1 MDGMMQ
7 AGLEPMTPD
16 ETAHGEKVA
25 RHLRALIAEG
35 GGWMTFSR
43 FMYAA
48 LYSPGLGYYMT
59 NRDRFGWAGDFT
71 TSPELSPLF
80 ARCLAVQIAEIF
92 ERTGGGDLIEHGA
105 GSGRLAFDL
114 LEALERLRALPHRYR
129 IVDVSPALCADQR
142 QLLAAAPVPVE
153 WIDAP
158 PAESWRGVVVAN
170 EVADALPVERFRITR
185 EGCEAIGVVQ
195 SGEGFA
201 WSARPADPQLS
212 AVVAALNAALPQP
225 MAEGFVS
232 EWCPGLPAWTAGIG
246 ATLEQ
251 GALLIADYG
260 LPRTHYYHPSRP
272 NGTLCGIHRHH
283 DVPDPLSRTGIQD
296 LSAWVDFSAIAD
308 AGRANGFAIAG
319 FATQAHAMASLGVDR
334 ELAAMQEGVNESR
347 RLRLAQ
353 AAQTLMMPGEMG
365 EHFKLLALTRGIDA
379 PLAAFGFRDLSASL

>member
-1 MDGMMQ
+1 MMQ
-7 AGLEPMTPD
+7 AGLESMTPD
-16 ETAHGEKVA
+16 EAAHGERVA
-25 RHLRALIAEG
+25 RHLRALITDA
-35 GGWMTFSR
+35 GGWIPFSR
-43 FMYAA
+43 FMHAA
-48 LYSPGLGYYMT
+48 LYAPGLGYYMT

-80 ARCLAVQIAEIF
+80 ARCLAVQIAEIL

-114 LEALERLRALPHRYR
+114 LEALEHIGALPRRYR
-129 IVDVSPALCADQR
+129 IVDVSPALRADQR
-142 QLLAAAPVPVE
+142 QLLAAAPVPVD

-170 EVADALPVERFRITR
+170 EVADALPVDRFRITR
-185 EGCEAIGVVQ
+185 DGCEALGVVA
-195 SGEGFA
+195 SGDTFA
-201 WSARPADPQLS
+201 WSARPADERL
-212 AVVAALNAALPQP
+212 ATVVAALNAKLPEP

-246 ATLEQ
+246 ATLAQ

-283 DVPDPLSRTGIQD
+283 DVPDPFSRTGIQD
-296 LSAWVDFSAIAD
+296 LSAWVDFSAMAD
-308 AGRANGFAIAG
+308 AGRANGFEVAG
-319 FATQAHAMASLGVDR
+319 FATQAHAMAALGVDR
-334 ELAAMQEGVNESR
+334 ELAALQAGVSESR

-353 AAQTLMMPGEMG
+353 AAQMLMMPGEMG

-379 PLAAFGFRDLSASL
+379 PLAAFGFRDLSGSL

>member
-1 MDGMMQ
+1 MMQ

-16 ETAHGEKVA
+16 ETAHGERVA
-25 RHLRALIAEG
+25 RHLRALIAEA
-35 GGWMTFSR
+35 GGWIPFSQ
-43 FMYAA
+43 FMHAA
-48 LYSPGLGYYMT
+48 LYAPGLGYYMT

-80 ARCLAVQIAEIF
+80 ARCLAAQIAEIL

-114 LEALERLRALPHRYR
+114 LEALERLGALPRRYR
-129 IVDVSPALCADQR
+129 IVDVSPALRADQR
-142 QLLAAAPVPVE
+142 ELLAAAPVPLD

-170 EVADALPVERFRITR
+170 EVADALPVDRFRITR
-185 EGCEAIGVVQ
+185 DGCEAMGVVA
-195 SGEGFA
+195 SGDAFE
-201 WSARPADPQLS
+201 WSARPADQRLA
-212 AVVAALNAALPQP
+212 AVVAALNARLPEP

-246 ATLEQ
+246 ASLER

-308 AGRANGFAIAG
+308 VGRANRFEVAG
-319 FATQAHAMASLGVDR
+319 FATQAHAMASLGVEQ
-334 ELAAMQEGVNESR
+334 ELRALQEGVSESR
-347 RLRLAQ
+347 RLRLSQ
-353 AAQTLMMPGEMG
+353 AAQQLMLPEEMG
-365 EHFKLLALTRGIDA
+365 ESFKLLALTRDIDA
-379 PLAAFGFRDLSASL
+379 QLAAFSFRDFSASL

>member
-1 MDGMMQ
+1 MMQ

-35 GGWMTFSR
+35 GGWIPFSR
-43 FMYAA
+43 FMHEA
-48 LYSPGLGYYMT
+48 LYAPGLGYYMT

-114 LEALERLRALPHRYR
+114 LEALERLAALPCRYR
-129 IVDVSPALCADQR
+129 IVDLSPALRSDQR
-142 QLLAAAPVPVE
+142 QLLAAAPVPVD

-185 EGCEAIGVVQ
+185 NGCEAMGVVQ

-201 WSARPADPQLS
+201 WSGRPADEQLS
-212 AVVAALNAALPQP
+212 AVVAALNASLPEP

-308 AGRANGFAIAG
+308 AGRANGFAVAG

-334 ELAAMQEGVNESR
+334 ELAAMQEGVSESR

-365 EHFKLLALTRGIDA
+365 EHFKLLALTRGID
-379 PLAAFGFRDLSASL
+379 PQLAAFAFRDLSSSL